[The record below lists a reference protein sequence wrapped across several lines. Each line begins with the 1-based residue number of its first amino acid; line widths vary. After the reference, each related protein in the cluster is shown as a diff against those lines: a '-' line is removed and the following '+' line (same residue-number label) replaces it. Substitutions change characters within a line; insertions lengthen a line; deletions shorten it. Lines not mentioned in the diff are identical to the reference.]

1 MTRRL
6 LAEQLVVVPHYF
18 FRKKCLLLFLSEEIM
33 RHDGACPSNTHHLT
47 SSWQNEH
54 FIQKVRWGVL
64 ASLQTT
70 CAALFL
76 QKNTITYLLSCCW
89 RFKEAHRRHSEPQV
103 PHSIFWR
110 RKWMMLFFFGRN
122 NEACRHLAKQPEQSL
137 IIISGMQC
145 LHSVW
150 RSNEARRQLSY
161 WWAPH
166 CFSRETCLFFSEEIM
181 RHAGYRPTNRR
192 RLFIPAE
199 NTIIFFWRPHEA
211 CTLLS

>member
-1 MTRRL
+1 MAPVHPTRTTVL
-6 LAEQLVVVPHYF
+6 LPDKMSILFRRCNEACWHPSKQPSLRYF
-18 FRKKCLLLFLSEEIM
+18 FRRI
-33 RHDGACPSNTHHLT
+33 R
-47 SSWQNEH
+47 
-54 FIQKVRWGVL
+54 
-64 ASLQTT
+64 SL
-70 CAALFL
+70 
-76 QKNTITYLLSCCW
+76 TYLLISCCW
-89 RFKEAHRRHSEPQV
+89 RFKEARRRHTKPQV

-110 RKWMMLFFFGRN
+110 RKWMMLIFFGRN

-137 IIISGMQC
+137 LIISSGMQR

-199 NTIIFFWRPHEA
+199 NTIIFFWRPREA
-211 CTLLS
+211 FTLLS